1 MNNKLITLHNKPTN
15 RPSSLSTPPLPP
27 SIETRRGRISQK
39 TEKNTFSLIKKSQ
52 KTPIYDIFEKKGEES
67 LDDFHGAVTG
77 QWPSSTFH
85 KGGGAVAGGHDFV
98 AAHPFRLLFAN
109 AAETNERA
117 PGLGE

>member
-1 MNNKLITLHNKPTN
+1 MKV
-15 RPSSLSTPPLPP
+15 S
-27 SIETRRGRISQK
+27 
-39 TEKNTFSLIKKSQ
+39 KNTDMIR
-52 KTPIYDIFEKKGEES
+52 EKGGREGKS
-67 LDDFHGAVTG
+67 LDDFHGAVTS

-85 KGGGAVAGGHDFV
+85 KRGRGGFGGRDFV